1 MTVRGENDFVDER
14 GVTAEFLE
22 SFSGLKAVYPMK
34 FIRGCYNIIL
44 YLLLKYISK
53 CNSFYYLI
61 VVSNEVDNI

>member
-34 FIRGCYNIIL
+34 FIRGYNNII
-44 YLLLKYISK
+44 
-53 CNSFYYLI
+53 F
-61 VVSNEVDNI
+61 VVEVYFEM